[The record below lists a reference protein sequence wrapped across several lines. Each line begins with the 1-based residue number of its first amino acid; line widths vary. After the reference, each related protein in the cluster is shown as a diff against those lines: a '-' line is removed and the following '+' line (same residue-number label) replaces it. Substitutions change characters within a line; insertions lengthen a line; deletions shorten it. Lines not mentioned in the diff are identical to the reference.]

1 MQNASDATIRDILLD
16 TRVIALVGFSANP
29 ARPSHSVAHFLV
41 ANGYRVIPVNPGL
54 EGQIFQGE
62 PIRANLAD
70 CPPEVEMVDIFRRS
84 EAVDALVSSA
94 IAYLP
99 DLKTIWMQI
108 GVQDM
113 QSAKRADAHGLRVVW
128 NKCPKIEHGRL
139 LG

>member
-29 ARPSHSVAHFLV
+29 ARPSNAVARFLV
-41 ANGYRVIPVNPGL
+41 AKGYRVIPINPGL
-54 EGQIFQGE
+54 AGQVFEGE
-62 PIRANLAD
+62 VIRANLAD
-70 CPPEVEMVDIFRRS
+70 CPPDVEMVDIFRRS
-84 EAVDALVSSA
+84 EEVGALVTGA
-94 IAYLP
+94 ITHLP
-99 DLKTIWMQI
+99 DLRTIWMQI

-113 QSAKRADAHGLRVVW
+113 PSAKRADAHGLRVVW